1 MFCFGLRLWWSEV
14 ERFLFLFRAK
24 LAREQR
30 RKGLCFVS
38 SYACVE
44 AKSNCFFC
52 FVHSSQGSKDAKVYV
67 LFRAT
72 LLLEQSRKVFVFVS
86 RKARKGAKTQ
96 RFIFCFELSLWWSE
110 VELFFVSRKARK
122 GAKTQ
127 RFMFCTKLLIKRRRE
142 KLINYLQFYEC
153 HLSLSSH

>member
-1 MFCFGLRLWWSEV
+1 MLSAFICFVSRKARKGAKTQRFEFCFELSLWWSEV

-30 RKGLCFVS
+30 RKDLSFVS

-52 FVHSSQGSKDAKVYV
+52 FAQSSQGSKDAKVYV

-72 LLLEQSRKVFVFVS
+72 LLLERSRIVFLF
-86 RKARKGAKTQ
+86 RAKLAREQRRKGLY
-96 RFIFCFELSLWWSE
+96 FCFELRL
-110 VELFFVSRKARK
+110 
-122 GAKTQ
+122 
-127 RFMFCTKLLIKRRRE
+127 
-142 KLINYLQFYEC
+142 
-153 HLSLSSH
+153 